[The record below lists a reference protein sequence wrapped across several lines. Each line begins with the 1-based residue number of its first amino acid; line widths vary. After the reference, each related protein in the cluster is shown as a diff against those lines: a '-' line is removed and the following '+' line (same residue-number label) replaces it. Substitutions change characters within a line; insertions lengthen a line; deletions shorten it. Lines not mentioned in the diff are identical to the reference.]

1 MYKIIDR
8 TGHQFGEEIDN
19 LKVALAKIKR
29 FRRSGLRV
37 VMVDTSTSIM
47 SKKKTKGNQ
56 EGQRTLTLQS
66 PL

>member
-1 MYKIIDR
+1 MYKIIYR

-47 SKKKTKGNQ
+47 SKKKTKGN
-56 EGQRTLTLQS
+56 
-66 PL
+66 

>member
-8 TGHQFGEEIDN
+8 TGHQFGEENDN